1 MIPTQSLAIV
11 PLLAYGGCLTGRPEL
26 EPRVWVPLELGLN
39 CEEEPELD
47 MTPEWEL
54 PHVEGTVE
62 GVGVEGGQGP
72 EVSRAIV
79 ERLHPLKLIH

>member
-1 MIPTQSLAIV
+1 
-11 PLLAYGGCLTGRPEL
+11 
-26 EPRVWVPLELGLN
+26 
-39 CEEEPELD
+39 
-47 MTPEWEL
+47 
-54 PHVEGTVE
+54 VEGTVE